1 MINIYGLKNCDS
13 CRKAIKYLKK
23 NNLSYEFIDIK
34 NDLLKKNKIKE
45 WLSVHDVDKV
55 INKKSTTWRQLDQNI
70 KEKYLIDALTILE
83 KFPTPI
89 KRPFWEINSKASKQL
104 EPGFFDKQILYLEK
118 IKKNA
123 NKN

>member
-1 MINIYGLKNCDS
+1 MISIYGLKNCDS
-13 CRKAIKYLKK
+13 CRKTLKFLKK
-23 NNLSYEFIDIK
+23 INLSYEFIDIK
-34 NDLLKKNKIKE
+34 NNLLKKNKIKE
-45 WLSVHDVDKV
+45 WLSVHDVDKI

-70 KEKYLIDALTILE
+70 KEKYQIEALTILE
-83 KFPTPI
+83 KFPTLI

-104 EPGFFDKQILYLEK
+104 EPGFFAKQILYLEK

>member
-83 KFPTPI
+83 NFPTLI

-104 EPGFFDKQILYLEK
+104 EPGFFDKQIIYLEK

>member
-83 KFPTPI
+83 LSLI
-89 KRPFWEINSKASKQL
+89 HI
-104 EPGFFDKQILYLEK
+104 
-118 IKKNA
+118 
-123 NKN
+123 

>member
-1 MINIYGLKNCDS
+1 MISIYGLKNCDS
-13 CRKAIKYLKK
+13 CRKTLKFLKK
-23 NNLSYEFIDIK
+23 INLSYEFIDIK
-34 NDLLKKNKIKE
+34 NNLLKKNKIKE
-45 WLSVHDVDKV
+45 WLSVHDVDKI

-70 KEKYLIDALTILE
+70 KEKYQIEALTILE
-83 KFPTPI
+83 KFPTLI

-104 EPGFFDKQILYLEK
+104 EPGFFDQQILYLEK

>member
-1 MINIYGLKNCDS
+1 M
-13 CRKAIKYLKK
+13 
-23 NNLSYEFIDIK
+23 
-34 NDLLKKNKIKE
+34 LKKNKIKE
-45 WLSVHDVDKV
+45 WLSVHDVDKI

-83 KFPTPI
+83 KFPTLI